1 MREIRDVIRDQIRPS
16 NEGLCEIGSLL
27 EDDKTII
34 VVKIRKGSK
43 LYYIKKEGRS
53 ATGCFF
59 RDGTSSISM
68 SEVEIERRLIASLHE
83 DKLSLADIQSYGN
96 DYTFDI
102 LKIKLRS
109 NNIEVNEKT
118 FERSFRLLTRE
129 I

>member
-1 MREIRDVIRDQIRPS
+1 MIK
-16 NEGLCEIGSLL
+16 L
-27 EDDKTII
+27 
-34 VVKIRKGSK
+34 KIRKGSK

-68 SEVEIERRLIASLHE
+68 SEAEIERRLIASLHE

-109 NNIEVNEKT
+109 TILRLMKRRLNVVLDYLQKKGNIIFWLN
-118 FERSFRLLTRE
+118 F
-129 I
+129 